1 MDIRHI
7 TDITTEN
14 DGMRIIRHDP
24 LGPPI
29 LFYHDEI
36 EKYNQ
41 QKIKWH
47 WHPEVEFIIVR
58 DNPVEILI
66 DDARIVLRK
75 DEGIWV
81 NANKIHM
88 MQCPENI
95 MTASLFT
102 IVMLPEFIA
111 HKTSLLYQKYVQPW
125 ISDPELSYVLFLDS
139 IPWHQEVI
147 RLLTHTF
154 TLLQKREFAY
164 ELSIHNDISQV
175 WLMMLQHQK
184 EIPKQSV
191 SRSERGSQMR
201 IKEMVRFIQE
211 NYRQHLTLEQIAAAA
226 HVSKTECNRCF
237 KKNLN
242 VTPMQYLTEYRLE
255 IAARLLTS
263 SEKSVNN
270 IAVQCGFDDLSYF
283 AKLFRGAKGVTPSQY
298 RKNTSPYR

>member
-24 LGPPI
+24 LDPPI

-36 EKYNQ
+36 EKYKQ

-66 DDARIVLRK
+66 DDTRIVLRK

-111 HKTSLLYQKYVQPW
+111 PKASLLYQKYVQPW

-139 IPWHQEVI
+139 IPWHREVI

-184 EIPKQSV
+184 EIPKQST
-191 SRSERGSQMR
+191 SKSERGSQMR

-211 NYRQHLTLEQIAAAA
+211 NYRQHLTLEQIAASA